1 MIVDS
6 ASRFVRCMVAPTDPL
21 PLVPCQ
27 ISLSLSP
34 VSLYYRQHRHKPPAS
49 LTGEAPRGRCPEAGR
64 RHAERLRRCDPGSR
78 RRAGAAAGRRGGCA
92 AARVHCSPPNDGG
105 RRRGGVL
112 ACCRR
117 GGGGRIGTQ
126 VFRFGCFAF
135 LYLDV
140 I

>member
-1 MIVDS
+1 
-6 ASRFVRCMVAPTDPL
+6 MVAPTDPL

-117 GGGGRIGTQ
+117 RRRRSDWHSGFSVRLL
-126 VFRFGCFAF
+126 RF
-135 LYLDV
+135 LV
-140 I
+140 S